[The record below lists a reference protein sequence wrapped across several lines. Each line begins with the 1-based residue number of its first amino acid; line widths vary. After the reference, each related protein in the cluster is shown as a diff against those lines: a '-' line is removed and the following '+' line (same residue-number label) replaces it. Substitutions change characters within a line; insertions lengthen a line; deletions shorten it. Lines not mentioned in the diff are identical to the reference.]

1 MPLGN
6 CSQQLISQWQVLFKY
21 RSNTFETRAK
31 QVLICIQSETSVWYI
46 RLDSLYQELTWELT
60 WFNTFPTNYATC
72 KYFPSRLREF
82 GNKIWQH
89 KYNPES
95 VRSKTHLHSHIMFC
109 NVFYLQY
116 ILTQP
121 QRTIQ
126 QLVESQ
132 KWLTENDSLD
142 SFMSSHGGLSLF
154 ISFITAAHTAKV
166 IKGHSFQSGQS
177 FSVSHFVNSIV
188 KLQNKGY
195 LHKMTS

>member
-21 RSNTFETRAK
+21 RSNTLETRAK

-46 RLDSLYQELTWELT
+46 RLDSLYQELTWELE
-60 WFNTFPTNYATC
+60 WFNTFPTNYTTC

-109 NVFYLQY
+109 NVFRLQY
-116 ILTQP
+116 SSNAASTHNSAACW
-121 QRTIQ
+121 
-126 QLVESQ
+126 VSEMVNW
-132 KWLTENDSLD
+132 KWLLD
-142 SFMSSHGGLSLF
+142 SFMSSHGDSSLF

-177 FSVSHFVNSIV
+177 FSVSHLG
-188 KLQNKGY
+188 KLNC
-195 LHKMTS
+195 